1 MSPSRRCR
9 DCDALFSLAP
19 PAGEVSKRRPLF
31 GHSLHVPS
39 PALALRPPP
48 NAAKKGHNQ
57 SLDKKPG
64 RKAMKSLAAA
74 VAAGLAFAASGGVAN
89 AQISDDVVKIGV
101 LTDMS
106 SLYADATGKGSLV
119 AVQMAVDDYGG
130 KVKGKPVEVISADH
144 QNKPDVGVNIAR
156 NWYDNDKV
164 DAIFDVPTSSVALPI
179 SMLTREKNRIN
190 INSGGGSSDIT
201 GAACSPNTV
210 HWTYDTYALSNVA
223 GKAMVQ
229 RGEDSWFFITA
240 DYAFGAAL
248 ERDAANVV
256 KETGG
261 KVLGGVRHPLNSSDF
276 SSYLLQAQ
284 ASKAKVV
291 ALANAGGDTTNAL
304 KQASEF
310 GLMKGGQKLIALL
323 LEITDVHSLGLKD
336 AQGLILTD
344 AFYWDH
350 DDETRAFSKRFLD
363 KVGNMPTMIQAG
375 LYSAT
380 MHYLKAIEAIGTD
393 EAPKV
398 MEQMR
403 AMPINDFFARNG
415 KIRIDGRMVHD
426 MYLFEVKKPEESKG
440 EWDLYKL
447 LATVPGDEAFRPLDK
462 GGCPLVK
469 TN

>member
-1 MSPSRRCR
+1 
-9 DCDALFSLAP
+9 
-19 PAGEVSKRRPLF
+19 
-31 GHSLHVPS
+31 
-39 PALALRPPP
+39 
-48 NAAKKGHNQ
+48 
-57 SLDKKPG
+57 
-64 RKAMKSLAAA
+64 MKSLAA
-74 VAAGLAFAASGGVAN
+74 VIAAGLALAASGGAAN

-106 SLYADATGKGSLV
+106 SLYADATGKGSLA
-119 AVQMAVDDYGG
+119 AVQMAVADYGG

-144 QNKPDVGVNIAR
+144 QNKPDVGVGIAR
-156 NWYDNDKV
+156 NWYDNEKV

-179 SMLTREKNRIN
+179 SALTREKNRIN
-190 INSGGGSSDIT
+190 INSGGGSSDLT
-201 GAACSPNTV
+201 GVACSPNTV

-223 GKAMVQ
+223 GRAMVK
-229 RGEDSWFFITA
+229 RGEDTWFFVTA
-240 DYAFGAAL
+240 DYAFGMAL

-256 KETGG
+256 KESGG
-261 KVLGGVRHPLNSSDF
+261 KVLGDVRHPLNSSDF
-276 SSYLLQAQ
+276 SSFLLQAQ

-310 GLMKGGQKLIALL
+310 GLTTGGQKLIALL
-323 LEITDVHSLGLKD
+323 LEITDAHALGVKET
-336 AQGLILTD
+336 QGLIVTD
-344 AFYWDH
+344 AFYWDMN
-350 DDETRAFSKRFLD
+350 DETRAFSKRFMD
-363 KVGNMPTMIQAG
+363 KVGHMPSMIQAG

-398 MEQMR
+398 MAQMR
-403 AMPINDFFARNG
+403 ATPVNDFFAKNG

-426 MYLFEVKKPEESKG
+426 MYLFEVKKPQESKG

-447 LATVPGDEAFRPLDK
+447 IATVPGDEAFRPLDK

-469 TN
+469 SN

>member
-1 MSPSRRCR
+1 
-9 DCDALFSLAP
+9 
-19 PAGEVSKRRPLF
+19 
-31 GHSLHVPS
+31 
-39 PALALRPPP
+39 
-48 NAAKKGHNQ
+48 
-57 SLDKKPG
+57 
-64 RKAMKSLAAA
+64 MKSVAVA
-74 VAAGLAFAASGGVAN
+74 VAAGLAFAASGGMAR

-106 SLYADATGKGSLV
+106 SLYADATGKGSLA
-119 AVQMAVDDYGG
+119 AVQMAVADYGG
-130 KVKGKPVEVISADH
+130 KVKGKPVEVVSADH

-156 NWYDNDKV
+156 NWYDNEKV

-179 SMLTREKNRIN
+179 SALTREKNKIN

-201 GAACSPNTV
+201 GVACSPNTV

-229 RGEDSWFFITA
+229 RGEDTWFFITA
-240 DYAFGAAL
+240 DYAFGMAL

-256 KETGG
+256 KENGG
-261 KVLGGVRHPLNSSDF
+261 KVIGDVRHPLNSSDF
-276 SSYLLQAQ
+276 SSYVLQAQ

-323 LEITDVHSLGLKD
+323 LEITDVHSLGLQA

-344 AFYWDH
+344 AFYWDR
-350 DDETRAFSKRFLD
+350 DDETRAFSKRFNE
-363 KVGNMPTMIQAG
+363 KVGHMPTMIQAG

-398 MEQMR
+398 MAQMR
-403 AMPINDFFARNG
+403 ATPINDFFARNG

-447 LATVPGDEAFRPLDK
+447 LATVPGDQAFRPLDK

-469 TN
+469 MN

>member
-1 MSPSRRCR
+1 
-9 DCDALFSLAP
+9 
-19 PAGEVSKRRPLF
+19 
-31 GHSLHVPS
+31 
-39 PALALRPPP
+39 
-48 NAAKKGHNQ
+48 
-57 SLDKKPG
+57 
-64 RKAMKSLAAA
+64 MKSLAATL
-74 VAAGLAFAASGGVAN
+74 VAGLAFAASGSAAT

-106 SLYADATGKGSLV
+106 SLYADSTGKGSLV
-119 AVQMAVDDYGG
+119 AVQMAVADYGG
-130 KVKGKPVEVISADH
+130 KVKGKPIEVIVADH

-179 SMLTREKNRIN
+179 SALTREKNKIN

-201 GAACSPNTV
+201 GVACSPNTV

-223 GKAMVQ
+223 GKAMVK
-229 RGEDSWFFITA
+229 RGEDTWFFVTA
-240 DYAFGAAL
+240 DYAFGMAL

-256 KETGG
+256 KEMGG
-261 KVLGGVRHPLNSSDF
+261 KVLGDVRHPLNSSDF
-276 SSYLLQAQ
+276 SSFLLQAQ
-284 ASKAKVV
+284 ASKAKVI
-291 ALANAGGDTTNAL
+291 ALADAGGDTTNAL

-310 GLMKGGQKLIALL
+310 GITQGGQKMIALL
-323 LEITDVHSLGLKD
+323 LEITDVHSLGIK
-336 AQGLILTD
+336 ATQGLIVTD
-344 AFYWDH
+344 AFYWDMN
-350 DDETRAFSKRFLD
+350 DETRAFSKIFNE
-363 KVGNMPTMIQAG
+363 KVGHMPTMIQAG

-398 MEQMR
+398 MAQMR
-403 AMPINDFFARNG
+403 AMPINDFFAKGG

>member
-1 MSPSRRCR
+1 M
-9 DCDALFSLAP
+9 
-19 PAGEVSKRRPLF
+19 
-31 GHSLHVPS
+31 
-39 PALALRPPP
+39 
-48 NAAKKGHNQ
+48 
-57 SLDKKPG
+57 KP
-64 RKAMKSLAAA
+64 LAAA
-74 VAAGLAFAASGGVAN
+74 LLAGVACAAWGGAAS

-106 SLYADATGKGSLV
+106 SLYADATGKGSLA
-119 AVQMAVDDYGG
+119 AVQMAVADYGG

-144 QNKPDVGVNIAR
+144 QNKPDIGVAIAR
-156 NWYDNDKV
+156 NWYDTDQV

-179 SMLTREKNRIN
+179 SALTRQKNKIH

-201 GAACSPNTV
+201 GVACSPNTV

-223 GKAMVQ
+223 GRAMVK
-229 RGEDSWFFITA
+229 RGQNTWFFVTA
-240 DYAFGAAL
+240 DYAFGMAL
-248 ERDAANVV
+248 ERDAANIV

-261 KVLGGVRHPLNSSDF
+261 KVLGDVRHPLNSSDF
-276 SSYLLQAQ
+276 SSFLLQAQ
-284 ASKAKVV
+284 ASKAKVI

-304 KQASEF
+304 KQSSEF
-310 GLMKGGQKLIALL
+310 GITKSGQKLIALL
-323 LEITDVHSLGLKD
+323 MQITDAHALGAKET
-336 AQGLILTD
+336 QGLIVTD
-344 AFYWDH
+344 AFYWDMN
-350 DDETRAFSKRFLD
+350 DETRAFSKRFNE
-363 KVGNMPTMIQAG
+363 KVGHMPTMIQAG

-380 MHYLKAIEAIGTD
+380 MHYLKAIEAVGTD

-398 MEQMR
+398 MALMR
-403 AMPINDFFARNG
+403 AMPINDFFAKNG

>member
-1 MSPSRRCR
+1 
-9 DCDALFSLAP
+9 
-19 PAGEVSKRRPLF
+19 
-31 GHSLHVPS
+31 
-39 PALALRPPP
+39 
-48 NAAKKGHNQ
+48 
-57 SLDKKPG
+57 
-64 RKAMKSLAAA
+64 MKSLAAA
-74 VAAGLAFAASGGVAN
+74 LLAGLAFAASGGAAT

-106 SLYADATGKGSLV
+106 SLYADATGKGSLA
-119 AVQMAVDDYGG
+119 AVQMAVADYGG
-130 KVKGKPVEVISADH
+130 KVKGKPVEVIAADH
-144 QNKPDVGVNIAR
+144 QNKPDIGVSIAR
-156 NWYDNDKV
+156 NWYDNEKV

-179 SMLTREKNRIN
+179 SALTREKNKIN
-190 INSGGGSSDIT
+190 INSGGGSSDLT
-201 GAACSPNTV
+201 GPACSPNTV

-223 GKAMVQ
+223 GKAMVKA
-229 RGEDSWFFITA
+229 GEDTWFFVTA
-240 DYAFGAAL
+240 DYAFGQAL

-256 KETGG
+256 TSNGG
-261 KVLGGVRHPLNSSDF
+261 KVLGDVRHPLNTSDF
-276 SSYLLQAQ
+276 SSFLLQAQ
-284 ASKAKVV
+284 ASNAKVIG
-291 ALANAGGDTTNAL
+291 LANAGGDTTNAL

-310 GLMKGGQKLIALL
+310 GIMPGQKMIALL
-323 LEITDVHSLGLKD
+323 MEITDVHSLGVK
-336 AQGLILTD
+336 ATQGLIVTD
-344 AFYWDH
+344 AFYWDR
-350 DDETRAFSKRFLD
+350 DDESRAFSKRFYE
-363 KVGNMPTMIQAG
+363 KVGHMPSMIQAG

-403 AMPINDFFARNG
+403 KMPVNDFFAKNG

-447 LATVPGDEAFRPLDK
+447 IATVPGDEAFRPLDK

>member
-1 MSPSRRCR
+1 
-9 DCDALFSLAP
+9 
-19 PAGEVSKRRPLF
+19 
-31 GHSLHVPS
+31 
-39 PALALRPPP
+39 
-48 NAAKKGHNQ
+48 
-57 SLDKKPG
+57 
-64 RKAMKSLAAA
+64 MKSLAATL
-74 VAAGLAFAASGGVAN
+74 VAGLAYAASIGAAS

-106 SLYADATGKGSLV
+106 SLYADSTGKGSVV
-119 AVQMAVDDYGG
+119 AVQMAVGDYGG
-130 KVKGKPVEVISADH
+130 KVKGKPVEVIAADH

-156 NWYDNDKV
+156 NWYDNEKV

-179 SMLTREKNRIN
+179 SALTREKNKIH

-201 GAACSPNTV
+201 GPACSPNTV

-223 GKAMVQ
+223 GKAMVK
-229 RGEDSWFFITA
+229 RGEDTWFFVTA
-240 DYAFGAAL
+240 DYAFGMAL
-248 ERDAANVV
+248 ERDAAAVV
-256 KETGG
+256 KESGG
-261 KVLGGVRHPLNSSDF
+261 KVLGDVRHPLNSSDF
-276 SSYLLQAQ
+276 SSFLLQAQ

-310 GLMKGGQKLIALL
+310 GITKGGQKMIALL
-323 LEITDVHSLGLKD
+323 QEITDTHSLGIKES
-336 AQGLILTD
+336 QGLIVTD
-344 AFYWDH
+344 AFYWDMN
-350 DDETRAFSKRFLD
+350 DETRAFSKRFID
-363 KVGNMPTMIQAG
+363 KVGHMPTMLQAG

-398 MEQMR
+398 MAQMR
-403 AMPINDFFARNG
+403 AMPINDFFAKGG